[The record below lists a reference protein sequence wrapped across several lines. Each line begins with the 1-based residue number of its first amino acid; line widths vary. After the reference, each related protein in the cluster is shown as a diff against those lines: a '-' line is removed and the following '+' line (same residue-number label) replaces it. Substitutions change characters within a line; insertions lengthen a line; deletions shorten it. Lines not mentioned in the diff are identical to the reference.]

1 MNSAPFGLG
10 APLPQVLGIRAGT
23 KISVINPPRGFVQR
37 LNPLPDG
44 VEFLVTAQAG
54 LDVILFFTRDA
65 KELVERLPALS
76 RAMAVNGG
84 IWVCWP
90 ADATGRPPVSEELIR
105 QAALEIG
112 LVDNKIAHLDAL
124 WTGLRLVWRPKGR
137 LDKPERPKERPKEVP
152 TAQASGQGPSGG
164 TAANK
169 IHRAALQARHRREK
183 VPLFLD
189 CCDATNH
196 VGRQVQEIF

>member
-1 MNSAPFGLG
+1 MSGSFGLG
-10 APLPQVLGIRAGT
+10 APLPTLLGIRAGS
-23 KISVINPPRGFVQR
+23 KVSVINPPPGFVHR

-65 KELVERLPALS
+65 RELVERLPALS
-76 RAMAVNGG
+76 RAMAVTGG

-90 ADATGRPPVSEELIR
+90 ADATGRPPVSEDLVR

-112 LVDNKIAHLDAL
+112 LVDNKIAHLDAT

-137 LDKPERPKERPKEVP
+137 LEKPERPKERPKDVP
-152 TAQASGQGPSGG
+152 TAQARPGEGSASPGRAAGVGAGAQRGEQNPPSGFTG
-164 TAANK
+164 SA
-169 IHRAALQARHRREK
+169 QAWK
-183 VPLFLD
+183 SPFVFGLL
-189 CCDATNH
+189 
-196 VGRQVQEIF
+196 

>member
-1 MNSAPFGLG
+1 MSTPFGLG
-10 APLPQVLGIRAGT
+10 SPLPTLLGIRAGH
-23 KISVINPPRGFVQR
+23 KVSVINPPRGFVQR

-76 RAMAVNGG
+76 RAMAVTGG

-90 ADATGRPPVSEELIR
+90 SDATGRPPVSEEFVR
-105 QAALEIG
+105 HAALDIG
-112 LVDNKIAHLDAL
+112 LVDNKIAHLDEL

-137 LDKPERPKERPKEVP
+137 LEKPERPKERPKDVP
-152 TAQASGQGPSGG
+152 TAQASGPAAAVGAGSEEERQKGQQNPPSGFTG
-164 TAANK
+164 SA
-169 IHRAALQARHRREK
+169 QA
-183 VPLFLD
+183 
-189 CCDATNH
+189 
-196 VGRQVQEIF
+196 